1 MTSATGWGW
10 GGGDLAGEECD
21 WWVGGQRPEEP
32 EGHTRAQGVR
42 RGQAG
47 SWGATGARAGRVRGQ
62 ILVGFQL
69 SCSSKQEAP

>member
-47 SWGATGARAGRVRGQ
+47 
-62 ILVGFQL
+62 
-69 SCSSKQEAP
+69 